1 MTFLDKK
8 HFAEALQFNS
18 FSRYL
23 DWRVSNAGKEL
34 YDRGQVELIHHTDS
48 SLASQVKD
56 GLHRYTVTLEYEN
69 SQVLYNCNCKADQT
83 RYPCKHAVA
92 TALLG
97 QKTLSE
103 EIKKSWE
110 NRLLFVH
117 EAPRQRQ
124 ETPKQAPDY
133 LLAFALVNEYGGW
146 KIRPLTAVIEKLP
159 AKSLPAEALEW
170 SQEQTT
176 ELLAQNHELRGA
188 FSGTLTHPLKA
199 EACRN
204 APPHIVS
211 LAQML
216 RGLGDMTPHYYSYSP
231 DAGLIKALP
240 GALEIL
246 RETQF
251 PLYAGIERHPGG
263 VGLSSAQPLNISHDT
278 ANILLDIETYK
289 EGGLRLQFHLYL
301 GDQLWK
307 VTKKPLVI
315 SQAPLWLMM
324 DDKIIP
330 AQEGLDVEQIEN
342 LSKASRVVIPAHEKE
357 HFFDFYLPRLASRY
371 DITGSGIQ
379 TNDVTAKP
387 QPRLYLQDNQGVLDV
402 WLKFGYAEFEV
413 PYASH
418 IPPVSSNFDPETTLF
433 TRIFRNAAAE
443 KAAFSSV
450 SDFGLKRAT
459 GSPGLFNLRAKVDV
473 VDFLLRYIPRATAA
487 GFEVYGEENIKNV
500 RINRHTPTISFN
512 ISSGI
517 DWFELGTDIRYGDQQ
532 VSLKDMRR
540 ALKKS
545 ENYIMLADGSIG
557 EVPQEWLERYKHLF
571 GLAEEAT
578 DDGLRYSRQQVTL
591 LDQLL
596 GDSEQVSADEE
607 FQRRRQ
613 RLKEFTSITPQAL
626 PENLTGELRPYQKA
640 GVDWLHFLREY
651 QFGGCLADDMG
662 LGKTIQVLAFLQ
674 SLRERGIASK
684 ASLIVLPRSLLVNW
698 QREAEKFTPQLKI
711 LEYHGQLR
719 EKDPA
724 AFDQY
729 DLVTTTYGIVIKDVE
744 LLRAYRFHYVILDE
758 SQAIKNPVS
767 QSAKACRL
775 LQSDHRL
782 VMTGTPVENSTFELW
797 SQFAFLNPGLLGSL
811 EYFKTEIGGPI
822 ERSGD
827 ADTAQ
832 FLRKMVYPF
841 ILRRT
846 KEQVAP
852 ELPPRTER
860 IIYGEMDTAQR
871 KVYTRTRDEYRKA
884 LLGLIEGQGMENAR
898 MKILEGLLRLRQ
910 ICIHPRLV
918 DKAYRGE
925 SAKFE
930 LLLENIE
937 ILLAEKHKALIF
949 SQFVETL
956 KLLRAELDARG
967 IGYAYLDGQTVN
979 RQEQVDAFQSND
991 ALPFFLISLK
1001 AGGVGLNL
1009 TAADYVIHIDPWWN
1023 PAVEMQASDRAHRI
1037 GQDKPVFV
1045 YKYILR
1051 DSVEEKILQLQERKK
1066 NLVEQLI
1073 TTEGSFFKSIT
1084 AEDVKVLFS

>member
-1 MTFLDKK
+1 MSFLDKK
-8 HFAEALQFNS
+8 SFAEALNYNN

-23 DWRVSNAGKEL
+23 DWRTTFAGKEF
-34 YDRGQVELIHHTDS
+34 YEKGQVEITSHTDTS
-48 SLASQVKD
+48 IECHVKD
-56 GLHRYTVTLEYEN
+56 GLHRYRVTLELQHNQILYE
-69 SQVLYNCNCKADQT
+69 CACKADQS
-83 RYPCKHAVA
+83 RYPCKHAVGA
-92 TALLG
+92 ALLG

-117 EAPRQRQ
+117 EAPRQQR
-124 ETPKQAPDY
+124 ETPKKTPDY
-133 LLAFALVNEYGGW
+133 LLAFALSSEYGGW
-146 KIRPLTAVIEKLP
+146 RIRPLTAAIEKLP
-159 AKSLPAEALEW
+159 HQAFSAETVELGQEQATELVAKS
-170 SQEQTT
+170 QQV
-176 ELLAQNHELRGA
+176 RGVFSSA
-188 FSGTLTHPLKA
+188 FSHPLKA

-216 RGLGDMTPHYYSYSP
+216 LRLGETSASYYYYSS
-231 DAGLIKALP
+231 DSGLNRALP

-246 RETQF
+246 RESHF
-251 PLYAGIERHPGG
+251 PLYHGMEGHHNTILLGSAHPIT
-263 VGLSSAQPLNISHDT
+263 ISHDS
-278 ANILLDIETYK
+278 ANILLDIENHK
-289 EGGLRLQFHLYL
+289 DGGLRLQFHLYL

-307 VTKKPLVI
+307 VTKKPAVV
-315 SQAPLWLMM
+315 SQSPLWFLL
-324 DDKIIP
+324 DDKLIP
-330 AQEGLDVEQIEN
+330 AQDGLDVEQIEH
-342 LSKASRVVIPAHEKE
+342 LSKASRVIIPADEKE
-357 HFFDFYLPRLASRY
+357 HFFDFYLPRLASQY
-371 DITGSGIQ
+371 DITGSGIK
-379 TNDVTAKP
+379 TNDVTVSPK
-387 QPRLYLQDNQGVLDV
+387 PRLYLQDNQGTLDV

-413 PYASH
+413 PYESR
-418 IPPVSSNFDPETTLF
+418 IPTTSSDYDPDTSIF
-433 TRIFRNAAAE
+433 TRIFRDAAAE
-443 KAAFSSV
+443 KAAFASV
-450 SDFGLKRAT
+450 SEFGLKRAT

-473 VDFLLRYIPRATAA
+473 VDFLMRYIPKATAA

-500 RINRHTPTISFN
+500 RINRHPPTISFN

-517 DWFELGTDIRYGDQQ
+517 DWFDLQADISYGDQR
-532 VSLKDMRR
+532 VSLKDMRK
-540 ALKKS
+540 ALKKR
-545 ENYIMLADGSIG
+545 ENYIKLADGTIG

-571 GLAEEAT
+571 GLAEET
-578 DDGLRYSRQQVTL
+578 DDGLRFSQQQVTL

-596 GDSEQVSADEE
+596 GESERVSTDDE

-613 RLKEFTSITPQAL
+613 RLRGFTSITPQEL
-626 PENLTGELRPYQKA
+626 PQNLTGELRPYQKA

-674 SLRERGIASK
+674 SLRERGISNK
-684 ASLIVLPRSLLVNW
+684 ANLIVLPRSLLVNW
-698 QREAEKFTPQLKI
+698 QREADKFTPQLKI

-724 AFDQY
+724 VFDQY
-729 DLVTTTYGIVIKDVE
+729 DLVTTTYGIVIKDIE
-744 LLRAYRFHYVILDE
+744 LLRGYRFHYVVLDE

-797 SQFAFLNPGLLGSL
+797 SQFAFLNPGLLGNL
-811 EYFKTEIGGPI
+811 EYFKSEIGGPI
-822 ERSGD
+822 ERDGN
-827 ADTAQ
+827 AETAQ

-860 IIYGEMDTAQR
+860 LIYGEMDTAQR
-871 KVYTRTRDEYRKA
+871 KIYTRTRDEFRKS

-930 LLLENIE
+930 MLLENIE
-937 ILLAEKHKALIF
+937 TLLAEKHKALIF

-967 IGYAYLDGQTVN
+967 IRYAYLDGQTVN
-979 RQEQVDAFQSND
+979 RQDQVDTFQND
-991 ALPFFLISLK
+991 DTIPFFLISLK

-1051 DSVEEKILQLQERKK
+1051 DSVEEKILLLQERKK

-1073 TTEGSFFKSIT
+1073 TTESSFFKSIT